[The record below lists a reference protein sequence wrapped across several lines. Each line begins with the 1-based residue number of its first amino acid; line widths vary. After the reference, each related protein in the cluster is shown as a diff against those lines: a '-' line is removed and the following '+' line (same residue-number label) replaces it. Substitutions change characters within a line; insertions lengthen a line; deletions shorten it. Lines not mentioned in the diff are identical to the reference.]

1 MDKTAN
7 VFWCVYVY
15 FISFIAGMW
24 MTALIEDYKESND
37 DYYYTV
43 EFWCDRYE
51 WAEMLY
57 NEDWSMSDT
66 CYKDGAFYNLN
77 VGNHEK

>member
-1 MDKTAN
+1 LNKTQIIIVA
-7 VFWCVYVY
+7 FLCLL
-15 FISFIAGMW
+15 SFMEW
-24 MTALIEDYKESND
+24 MRTAFTLD
-37 DYYYTV
+37 DEYGNRHYYTV

-77 VGNHEK
+77 VENHEK